1 MTVEKAK
8 ALFEKHVPAEAVFYC
23 LELFEQYQFRFTL
36 RKNRVTKVG
45 DFTYRTGHV
54 PRITVNNDL
63 HPYLFL
69 ITYIHEVAHLAVHM
83 KHGNRVDAHGTEW
96 KSNFQELLDPVLRE
110 DIFPATL
117 LKALKKHMVNP
128 KASSFSDPALTQVL
142 RQYDPKAIRQTIL
155 SEIPQGSIFSLNG
168 RWFTKGP
175 LRRTRFECKEMK
187 SKRTYLVPAD
197 VPVENAQ
204 LSLL

>member
-1 MTVEKAK
+1 MTLEKAK
-8 ALFEKHVPAEAVFYC
+8 ALFEKHVPEAAVFYC

-45 DFTYRTGHV
+45 DFTFRTGHI

-69 ITYIHEVAHLAVHM
+69 ITYIHEVAHLSVHI
-83 KHGNRVDAHGTEW
+83 KYGNRAEAHGDEW
-96 KSNFQELLDPVLRE
+96 KNSFKDLLDPVLTDE
-110 DIFPATL
+110 IFPDQL
-117 LKALKKHMVNP
+117 LKALKKHMINP
-128 KASSFSDPALTQVL
+128 KASSFSDAALTQVL
-142 RQYDPKAIRQTIL
+142 RKYDPMAIRQTIL
-155 SEIPQGSIFSLNG
+155 SEIPAGSIFSLNG
-168 RWFTKGP
+168 RWFIKGP
-175 LRRTRFECKEMK
+175 LRRTRFECKEFK

-197 VPVENAQ
+197 VPIESAQ

>member
-1 MTVEKAK
+1 MTPEKATE
-8 ALFEKHVPAEAVFYC
+8 LFEKHVPPQAVFYC
-23 LELFEQYQFRFTL
+23 LELFEEYQFRFTL
-36 RKNRVTKVG
+36 RKNRITKVG
-45 DFTYRTGHV
+45 DFTYRHGHV
-54 PRITVNNDL
+54 PRITVNHDL

-69 ITYIHEVAHLAVHM
+69 LTYIHEVAHLDVHQ
-83 KHGNRVDAHGTEW
+83 KFGHRVDAHGNEW
-96 KSNFQELLDPVLRE
+96 KKAFRTLLDPVLNNE
-110 DIFPATL
+110 VFPSTL
-117 LKALKKHMVNP
+117 LGALQKHMINP

-155 SEIPQGSIFSLNG
+155 SEIPEGSIFSLNG

-175 LRRTRFECKEMK
+175 LRRTRFECKELK